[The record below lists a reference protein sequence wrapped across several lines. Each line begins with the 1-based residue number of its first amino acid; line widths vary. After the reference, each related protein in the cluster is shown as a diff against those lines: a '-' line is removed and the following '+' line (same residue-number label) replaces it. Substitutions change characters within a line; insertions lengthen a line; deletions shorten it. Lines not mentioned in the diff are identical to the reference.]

1 MVKEN
6 FESSTSS
13 GSQSEPVLLSL
24 NLAHIEDTISNMSE
38 KELTD
43 YKDKIINQQSQFSSH
58 THTHEHPHMSES
70 TDKLTYNWVSNKEQY
85 NLSTKYIMDT
95 HKKLKDLREI
105 EEHHH
110 SLMMN
115 NNDKLD
121 DIDNINMTSK
131 RHIEINMNIIRKN
144 EYIIKIF
151 KIMLIVVVVLL
162 LIPILSKVGTIN
174 KTTSIMIWGLFVF
187 IILLVM
193 LYLVYYKNI
202 SKDKNDYNKFN
213 FINPNSQEV
222 ARSKLNVDLS
232 ETDQARCQAF
242 AEVQDIYDTND
253 IQASEF
259 DEYKNNDT
267 SKCLSK

>member
-1 MVKEN
+1 
-6 FESSTSS
+6 
-13 GSQSEPVLLSL
+13 
-24 NLAHIEDTISNMSE
+24 
-38 KELTD
+38 
-43 YKDKIINQQSQFSSH
+43 
-58 THTHEHPHMSES
+58 
-70 TDKLTYNWVSNKEQY
+70 
-85 NLSTKYIMDT
+85 
-95 HKKLKDLREI
+95 
-105 EEHHH
+105 
-110 SLMMN
+110 
-115 NNDKLD
+115 
-121 DIDNINMTSK
+121 
-131 RHIEINMNIIRKN
+131 MNIIRKN

>member
-13 GSQSEPVLLSL
+13 GSQNEPVLLSL

-43 YKDKIINQQSQFSSH
+43 YKDKISNQQSQFSSH
-58 THTHEHPHMSES
+58 THTHEHPHIPDS
-70 TDKLTYNWVSNKEQY
+70 TDELTDNWVRNQEQY

-105 EEHHH
+105 EEHHL

-131 RHIEINMNIIRKN
+131 RHIEINMNIIRKK

-151 KIMLIVVVVLL
+151 KIMLIVVVLLL
-162 LIPILSKVGTIN
+162 LIPILSKVGGLS
-174 KTTSIMIWGLFVF
+174 KTSALMIWGVFVF

-193 LYLVYYKNI
+193 LYLVYYKNV

-213 FINPNSQEV
+213 FVNPNSQEV

-242 AEVQDIYDTND
+242 ADVQDIYDTNE
-253 IQASEF
+253 INVSEF
-259 DEYKNNDT
+259 AEYKTKDD
-267 SKCLSK
+267 SKCSA